1 MPIGGL
7 DEAIT
12 LLNGSIWRFA
22 TSDPTASSPGDIS
35 DVTLNTTTSEIFQKQ
50 IDGTWESQGFI
61 TSSQYKGTFD
71 ASAGVPTAPTIK
83 AGCFWIANVAGTI
96 TGIGGNDNIEV
107 GDMVIALVDSASAA
121 ADFTAIQTNIDPN
134 DFASASA
141 LATLQTQVNTNTTD
155 IGTNASAITTNA
167 NNISTNTTNIATNTS
182 NISTNTTNITN
193 LQNDKA
199 DKTTTLTAGSGLS
212 GGGDLSTNRT
222 FDVNTAKSVTID
234 SDNVELVNDSASP
247 GNDQFYGS
255 NGSGTKGWFSFFSKV
270 LATVLTGLSTATNA
284 PITAADTV
292 LSALGKLQA
301 QISAIVIPVFG
312 QNFLEVSSLGL
323 SSTNSETYQNKLTL
337 TSASVPVGKY
347 RIGWTYSWSHGAT
360 NSDFEARILYNT
372 STQIMAHAQEP
383 QDSGTDQLHRHSGF
397 EYVDVT
403 TAGVQ
408 TFELEYRTDDSD
420 DTAYIQRARLEFWR
434 VS

>member
-50 IDGTWESQGFI
+50 VDGTWESQGFI
-61 TSSQYKGTFD
+61 SSSQYKGTFD
-71 ASAGVPTAPTIK
+71 ASAGVPTAPNIK

-96 TGIGGNDNIEV
+96 TGIGGGNDNIEV

-121 ADFTAIQTNIDPN
+121 ADFTVVQTNINPS
-134 DFASASA
+134 DFATASA
-141 LATLQTQVNTNTTD
+141 FSALQSQVNTNTSD
-155 IGTNASAITTNA
+155 IGTNALAITA
-167 NNISTNTTNIATNTS
+167 
-182 NISTNTTNITN
+182 

-199 DKTTTLTAGSGLS
+199 DKTTTVTAGSGLS

-255 NGSGTKGWFSFFSKV
+255 NGSGTKGWFSFFTKV
-270 LATVLTGLSTATNA
+270 LTTILVGLSTATA
-284 PITAADTV
+284 TPVLATDTV
-292 LSALGKLQA
+292 LLAIGKLQA
-301 QISAIVIPVFG
+301 QINALGIFG
-312 QNFLEVSSLGL
+312 SFFQDVESLGL
-323 SSTNSETYQNKLTL
+323 SSTTSTTYQTKLTL
-337 TSASVPVGKY
+337 TTPSLPIGRY
-347 RIGWTYSWSHGAT
+347 RLGWTYSWSYSSTGD
-360 NSDFEARILYNT
+360 DFEARILLNT
-372 STQIMAHAQEP
+372 TTQIMAHAQEP
-383 QDSGTDQLHRHSGF
+383 KDSGTDQLHRHSGF
-397 EYVDVT
+397 EYIDVT
-403 TAGVQ
+403 SPGVQ
-408 TFELEYRTDDSD
+408 TIDLQWRTDDGSE
-420 DTAYIQRARLEFWR
+420 TAWIQRTRMEFWR